1 LGRSRKSIKS
11 LMKQDPEK
19 AAEII
24 LDEVKQDGPV
34 PYLYKALAKRRP
46 DLLLT
51 TVEQGKAIHQP
62 RFISSKTAQL
72 VAVSAAAALRCK
84 PCLKLHIEE
93 ALRDGSS
100 PDEVFEAIFIA
111 GLISKASTLADSL
124 REFDSITEH

>member
-24 LDEVKQDGPV
+24 LDAVKQDEPV
-34 PYLYKALAKRRP
+34 PYVYKALARRP

-51 TVEQGKAIHQP
+51 TVEQGKTISKP
-62 RFISSKTAQL
+62 KFISPKTAQL

-84 PCLKLHIEE
+84 PCLNLHIEE
-93 ALRDGSS
+93 ALRKGST

-124 REFDSITEH
+124 REFESIAKR